1 MSITINEGMGDL
13 GITITHQQIAEME
26 KLAIHFVLRK
36 THPLTF
42 SGQHLGVHPVAFIPS
57 DYNALFD
64 IFRIHKKD
72 VELKIKEIDSIDK
85 NFNVISDP
93 FNVLC
98 IWLCH
103 LAPIYIKDKRVCHN
117 FMANVLR
124 YFHYRIFCSVVNN
137 SFKHGANPAIAEA
150 TLLQLTKK
158 SDVIRLGNWNA
169 VIESHI
175 EKILD
180 PNDRFYETIKN
191 GYPDDMF
198 LRVISEN
205 QTSLRQKLVTYA
217 NTYYEVYK
225 AGDSVG
231 SSSAIAE
238 NDEGEKILA
247 QTASVIDSASSA
259 MISELLNVNTFVHDV
274 SINDVAG
281 LFTTIS
287 PKMLKLALMRIN
299 ETAVLQSTSKKFDET
314 KKDKD
319 GIIFIGVRGL
329 VLEII
334 RSMIRICRVRR
345 INMGNKAQVFE
356 KMKDAYSAS
365 RQLDPDIL
373 AIKRS
378 VALLVDSFNITVNQ
392 ASQSAL
398 RLGVIYY
405 IIYRTLGRLKH

>member
-1 MSITINEGMGDL
+1 
-13 GITITHQQIAEME
+13 
-26 KLAIHFVLRK
+26 
-36 THPLTF
+36 
-42 SGQHLGVHPVAFIPS
+42 
-57 DYNALFD
+57 
-64 IFRIHKKD
+64 
-72 VELKIKEIDSIDK
+72 
-85 NFNVISDP
+85 
-93 FNVLC
+93 
-98 IWLCH
+98 
-103 LAPIYIKDKRVCHN
+103 
-117 FMANVLR
+117 
-124 YFHYRIFCSVVNN
+124 VNN

-180 PNDRFYETIKN
+180 PNDRFYETIKS
-191 GYPDDMF
+191 GFPDDMF

-238 NDEGEKILA
+238 NDDGEKILA

-299 ETAVLQSTSKKFDET
+299 ETAVLQSTSKKFDDT
-314 KKDKD
+314 KKDKE

-356 KMKDAYSAS
+356 KMRDAYSAS